1 MAEALTSD
9 LTEDQ
14 PPCAREPIHIPGTI
28 QPHGALVVLD
38 PNRDMTV
45 IAASA
50 NIARFLPE
58 GSPSEGIVPGGKLDD
73 LLGREFREELQSLL
87 ETESFRNGTPWEI
100 SIQERG
106 GCPELE
112 ASIHLQAG
120 LVLVELEIL
129 TFQDV
134 YETLAATR
142 ILQRSIAQL
151 QRTTGDLRDLASVV
165 VSAVRLLTGYER
177 VLIYQFDQD
186 QHGQALAEEKVSDW
200 DQSLSGQRFHASNI
214 PPQARELYL
223 LAPLRCMW
231 DRDATPVP
239 LHVDPGWAGSGVTG
253 RAIDL
258 SYAKLRSISPMH
270 LAIHRALGIDGLMSL
285 SLIQDGELWGLIVCH
300 HRQPHSTTPGQRAAA
315 MALANAFAVRVG
327 PAERA
332 QIEQARR
339 ADAQRLGELLANMAA
354 ADDAGPALTSGKITI
369 ASLFNATGAAVLH
382 GGKTLLVGST
392 PPEVA
397 VLELASWLRNHDGDV
412 FQTDRLPSLYPDW
425 APHASTACG
434 IVAVFLAADRSE
446 MLLWFRGA
454 ETPLVDSDTTL
465 KPEQAAALLRQASF
479 KRVGGPRHAFARPW
493 AAWELEIAAALG
505 HAVTEVIIR
514 SLRRIAD
521 LNDRLRQSQMLETAS
536 QAQIGMTMR
545 RANKMLEAK
554 VKAQQAQEVIEAEF
568 HFATQAGGLGVWKLE
583 LGTHELTTSDMCK
596 NNFGR
601 GQHVPFTYDELLNA
615 VHPDDRERMK
625 AAVDRST
632 LTGASYEI
640 ELPIVRP
647 NGAAGWVQMQ
657 AQVVHADDGIVA
669 SLVGISLDITER
681 VLTQE
686 RIRQSQK
693 IEAIGRLTAGV
704 AHDFNNVLQVLLG
717 GIENAIDEVADRPE
731 VCADLELSLQAGQRG
746 ARLTSHLLSFS
757 RQQILSP
764 APLDLSPLLKNLSR
778 TLMRT
783 LGHDIAVRVEIAS
796 NLPYALA
803 DAAHLDAA
811 LLNLALNARDAM
823 PQGGELRIA
832 AHTRNGHIVVSVTDT
847 GEGMTPD
854 VLMHAC
860 EPFFST
866 KGLNG
871 SGLGLSMVQGFA
883 RQSGGELNIRSTPG
897 QGTRIEISLPST
909 AQNTLASRTV
919 KTAPVRGQG
928 RVLVVDDEPDVGRVT
943 AVFLRKTG
951 FEVVLATDANAALY
965 ELGAGLAFNALV
977 TDYAMPGMN
986 GADLVLCAREFHPLL
1001 PALIITGYAGAE
1013 GLDALPSD
1021 VAILRKPFQREDLA
1035 CRVKELIENEVVAGQ
1050 DLSEADQ

>member
-1 MAEALTSD
+1 MAEALILD

-14 PPCAREPIHIPGTI
+14 PSCAQEPIHIPGTI

-38 PNRDMTV
+38 PDRDMAV
-45 IAASA
+45 VAASA

-58 GSPSEGIVPGGKLDD
+58 GLPGEGIVPGGKLGD
-73 LLGREFREELQSLL
+73 LLGREFCEHLQTLL
-87 ETESFRNGTPWEI
+87 ETEGFRSGTPWEM
-100 SIQERG
+100 SIQARG

-112 ASIHLQAG
+112 ASVHLQAG
-120 LVLVELEIL
+120 LVLVELEVL

-142 ILQRSIAQL
+142 ILQRSTAQL
-151 QRTTGDLRDLASVV
+151 QRTTGDLGELASVV

-177 VLIYQFDQD
+177 VLIYKFDQD
-186 QHGQALAEEKVSDW
+186 QHGQVLAEDKVSDW
-200 DQSLSGQRFHASNI
+200 DQSLSGQRSHASNI
-214 PPQARELYL
+214 PPQAWKLYL

-239 LHVDPGWAGSGVTG
+239 LHVDPDWAGSGATG

-258 SYAKLRSISPMH
+258 SYAKLRSVSPTH
-270 LAIHRALGIDGLMSL
+270 LAIHRALGIDGMMSL

-300 HRQPHSTTPGQRAAA
+300 HRQPHLTTPGQQAAA

-354 ADDAGPALTSGKITI
+354 AEDAGLALTSGKVTI

-382 GGKTLLVGST
+382 DGKTLLVGST

-397 VLELASWLRNHDGDV
+397 VLELAIWLRNHDGDV
-412 FQTDRLPSLYPDW
+412 FQTDRLPSLYPSW
-425 APHASTACG
+425 VPHAPTACG

-446 MLLWFRGA
+446 MLLWFRRA

-465 KPEQAAALLRQASF
+465 NPEQAAALLQQASF
-479 KRVGGPRHAFARPW
+479 KRVGEPRHAFARPW

-514 SLRRIAD
+514 SLRRIA
-521 LNDRLRQSQMLETAS
+521 NVNERLRQLEMLETAR
-536 QAQIGMTMR
+536 QAQIGLTMR
-545 RANKMLEAK
+545 QANEMLRAK
-554 VKAQQAQEVIEAEF
+554 VQAQQAQQATEAELQ
-568 HFATQAGGLGVWKLE
+568 FASQAGGLGIWKLE
-583 LGTHELTTSDMCK
+583 LGTNELTASDMCK

-601 GQHVPFTYDELLNA
+601 NRGIPFTYNELLNA
-615 VHPDDRERMK
+615 ARPDDRERMI
-625 AAVDRST
+625 AAVHRST
-632 LTGASYEI
+632 VTGANHEI
-640 ELPIVRP
+640 ELAILRP
-647 NGAAGWVQMQ
+647 SGAAGWVQMQ
-657 AQVVHADDGIVA
+657 AQVVYAGDGTVA

-681 VLTQE
+681 VLMQE
-686 RIRQSQK
+686 RVRQSQK
-693 IEAIGRLTAGV
+693 IEAIGRLTAGI
-704 AHDFNNVLQVLLG
+704 AHDFNNVLQALLG
-717 GIENAIDEVADRPE
+717 GIEIAIDEVADRPE
-731 VCADLELSLQAGQRG
+731 VCASLELSLQAGQRG

-757 RQQILSP
+757 RQQILRP
-764 APLDLSPLLKNLSR
+764 APLDLSPLLENLSR

-783 LGHDIAVRVEIAS
+783 LGHDIAVRIEIAS
-796 NLPYALA
+796 NLPYVLA

-823 PQGGELRIA
+823 VRGGELRIA
-832 AHTRNGHIVVSVTDT
+832 AHARNGHIVIAVTDT
-847 GEGMTPD
+847 GEGMTSD
-854 VLMHAC
+854 VLVQAC

-866 KGLNG
+866 KGLKG

-883 RQSGGELNIRSTPG
+883 RQSGGELNIRSVPG
-897 QGTRIEISLPST
+897 QGTRIEISLPSAVQAT
-909 AQNTLASRTV
+909 LPGPVARAQS
-919 KTAPVRGQG
+919 VRGHG
-928 RVLVVDDEPDVGRVT
+928 RVLVVDDEADVGRVVG
-943 AVFLRKTG
+943 VFLRKAG
-951 FEVVLATDANAALY
+951 FEVVSVADANTALY
-965 ELGAGLAFNALV
+965 ELGAGLPFDALV

-986 GADLVLCAREFHPLL
+986 GADLVLCARETHPVL

-1013 GLDALPSD
+1013 GLDTLPPG
-1021 VAILRKPFQREDLA
+1021 VVTLRKPFQREDLTHK
-1035 CRVKELIENEVVAGQ
+1035 VKELVENKDSAWESLGEI
-1050 DLSEADQ
+1050 D